1 MPVSDEFAFPLL
13 RAFGKLEYQL
23 KMRPAFLLADRHGN
37 ALVNW
42 RAVKEAVRALAEEQF
57 VGCLSARTRGKV
69 GYGGR
74 DRPKVQIAVSVA
86 GRRSAI
92 FVARDLDPDEGLA
105 LVEAAK
111 RVRNNLF
118 HGGKEDPREQP
129 FDGDDDQWAEAA
141 LEIATR
147 LVELVDAG
155 AFGPRAA

>member
-13 RAFGKLEYQL
+13 RAFGQLEYQL

-42 RAVKEAVRALAEEQF
+42 RAVKGAVRALAEEQF
-57 VGCLSARTRGKV
+57 VGCLSAGTRGKV
-69 GYGGR
+69 GHGGR

-86 GRRSAI
+86 GRRRAI
-92 FVARDLDPDEGLA
+92 FVARNLDPDEGLA

-141 LEIATR
+141 LEITTR